1 MEFQAIVGLGG
12 FAVMLVM
19 VLLGI
24 PIFVSLLSVTFVGLI
39 VLEGGDMTLAFTQF
53 MSAPY
58 ARAAEY
64 TFAVLPLFM
73 LLGVLAGETGVG
85 EGAYTAVAKWT
96 NRVRGGMLMATVGGN
111 AVFGAVSGMS
121 LAANMVF
128 AKIAMPQLRK
138 AKYDES
144 LSMGCIVASGAL
156 DNLIPP
162 SMAIIIFCVLVGD
175 LSIGRALMAGMGPA
189 ILLMALLCLMIYA
202 IARFRPGKIPPVGD
216 LHYSWKERLG
226 SLKLLLPVLA
236 FFVLVIGGT
245 FWGIFPATVGGAIGS
260 VILFVYGLARRVPMK
275 KMAKAAWEAC
285 VMNAGIYPIIISGIM
300 FSRFIAL
307 SRLPFHLNDW
317 FLSIS
322 MPPYVVFLIILVFY
336 VFMGCIMDIASII
349 IITIPVIFPL
359 LTGLGF
365 DPYMLVIVLVFVG
378 EMAGLTPPIGMNVF
392 ATASAL
398 RVDPGKIFKGVTPF
412 FLMEFATA
420 LVIAAVPVIV
430 TFIPD
435 LLS

>member
-1 MEFQAIVGLGG
+1 
-12 FAVMLVM
+12 
-19 VLLGI
+19 
-24 PIFVSLLSVTFVGLI
+24 
-39 VLEGGDMTLAFTQF
+39 
-53 MSAPY
+53 
-58 ARAAEY
+58 
-64 TFAVLPLFM
+64 M

-96 NRVRGGMLMATVGGN
+96 NRMRGGMLMATVGGN

-144 LSMGCIVASGAL
+144 LSMGCIVASGCL

-175 LSIGRALMAGMGPA
+175 LSIGRALMAGIGPA
-189 ILLMALLCLMIYA
+189 ILLMILMCAMIYL
-202 IARFRPGKIPPVGD
+202 IARLRPGKIPPVGD
-216 LHYSWKERLG
+216 VHYSLKERLG
-226 SLKLLLPVLA
+226 SLKLLLPVLG
-236 FFVLVIGGT
+236 VLHPRHRRHVL
-245 FWGIFPATVGGAIGS
+245 GALPRHRRGRHRLGDP
-260 VILFVYGLARRVPMK
+260 VRLRAGRRVPVK

-285 VMNAGIYPIIISGIM
+285 VMNAGIFPIIIAGTM

-307 SRLPFHLNDW
+307 SRLPFHLNEW
-317 FLSIS
+317 FTGIN

-359 LTGLGF
+359 L
-365 DPYMLVIVLVFVG
+365 
-378 EMAGLTPPIGMNVF
+378 AGTR
-392 ATASAL
+392 AST
-398 RVDPGKIFKGVTPF
+398 RTCW
-412 FLMEFATA
+412 
-420 LVIAAVPVIV
+420 
-430 TFIPD
+430 
-435 LLS
+435 

>member
-1 MEFQAIVGLGG
+1 MEFQAIVGLSG
-12 FAVMLVM
+12 FAVMLFM
-19 VLLGI
+19 VLIGI
-24 PIFVSLLSVTFVGLI
+24 PIFVSLLSVTFVGLV
-39 VLEGGDMTLAFTQF
+39 VLEHGSITTAFTQF

-64 TFAVLPLFM
+64 SFAVLPLFM

-144 LSMGCIVASGAL
+144 LSMGCIVASGCL

-175 LSIGRALMAGMGPA
+175 LSIGRALMAGIGPA
-189 ILLMALLCLMIYA
+189 ILLMILMCVMIYL

-216 LHYSWKERLG
+216 VHYSLKERLG
-226 SLKLLLPVLA
+226 SLKLLLPVLG
-236 FFVLVIGGT
+236 FFILVIGGT
-245 FWGIFPATVGGAIGS
+245 FWGLFPATVGGAIGS
-260 VILFVYGLARRVPMK
+260 VILFVYGLARRVPVK

-285 VMNAGIYPIIISGIM
+285 VMNAGIFPIIIAGTM

-307 SRLPFHLNDW
+307 SRLPFHLNEW
-317 FLSIS
+317 FTGIN

-359 LTGLGF
+359 LQGLGF

-420 LVIAAVPVIV
+420 LVIAAVPAIV

-435 LLS
+435 LIS